1 MQRSFSAAERQSVNL
16 YVQQGRKLRRALTV
30 AALFM
35 IPAAIAG
42 ATWLLLAGQV
52 AR

>member
-16 YVQQGRKLRRALTV
+16 YVQQGRQLRRALTL
-30 AALFM
+30 AAVFAFPIIL
-35 IPAAIAG
+35 AAA
-42 ATWLLLAGQV
+42 AWLLLAGQV

>member
-1 MQRSFSAAERQSVNL
+1 MQHSFSAAERQSVNL
-16 YVQQGRKLRRALTV
+16 YVQQGRQLRRAMTA

-35 IPAAIAG
+35 ISAVTAAAV
-42 ATWLLLAGQV
+42 WLLLAGQV